1 MPDERSPG
9 TATPASASEGR
20 SPEIS
25 RQMRR
30 GSSSRATASSVTLS
44 ERLSARTLLIG
55 GVLIVVLALFI
66 APEQDP
72 DFWWHLRIGQW
83 MVDNSR
89 LPTTDLFTFTV
100 PSHVWTDHE
109 YLTEILMWRVYSA
122 LGLPTLIVLFGLL
135 TWAGFWLIYLQVRRQ
150 PFVFVGLGLAIG
162 AIAGAPIWGPR
173 AQMITFALS
182 CLELYWLHGYM
193 TGRSRA
199 LNFFPLVVALWANLH
214 GGWVIAFVWLGVA
227 LGSEL
232 FMWAWDQDNPAHRM
246 HVRRLAI
253 ISLGSVVAVAAT
265 PHFLS
270 LYPYPFQ
277 TEGSVAQ
284 QRLIVEWFSPDFHEV
299 FVRPFEA
306 MIFLLIAGFAL
317 RRPTLYEF
325 LLTAIALFLAL
336 QSVRNIALFV
346 AATTPVLITTY
357 GSWWREFAAARK
369 WTFNLPPRPLFAVV
383 TAVVLVVILAATLL
397 RVGNELSPSRQQQ
410 LDASSYPIGA
420 ANWLAAHPD
429 VGTHMYNQYGWGGY
443 LAYRFYPDP
452 NRRVFIFGEAALM
465 GDPLL
470 NEYEDVQTLRSD
482 WMQILDKYQVDY
494 VVYNTGEPLSNVL
507 ATDPGWTVA
516 YQDKVATIFVKKAS
530 RS

>member
-1 MPDERSPG
+1 MQDASP
-9 TATPASASEGR
+9 ATYPI
-20 SPEIS
+20 P
-25 RQMRR
+25 
-30 GSSSRATASSVTLS
+30 SRAASSLRWS

-83 MVDNSR
+83 MVDNGR
-89 LPTTDLFTFTV
+89 LPSMDVFTFTV
-100 PSHVWTDHE
+100 PTHVWTDHE
-109 YLTEILMWRVYSA
+109 YLTEILMWRIFSIF
-122 LGLPTLIVLFGLL
+122 GLPTLIALFGLL
-135 TWAGFWLIYLQVRRQ
+135 TWAGFWLMYLQVRRQ

-182 CLELYWLHGYM
+182 CLELYWIHGYLS
-193 TGRSRA
+193 GRSRA
-199 LNFFPLVVALWANLH
+199 LNFFPLVMVLWANLH
-214 GGWVIAFVWLGVA
+214 GGWVIGFVWLGIA

-246 HVRRLAI
+246 HVRRLAVI
-253 ISLGSVVAVAAT
+253 AVASGVAVAAT

-270 LYPYPFQ
+270 LYPYPFETQ
-277 TEGSVAQ
+277 GSVAQ
-284 QRLIVEWFSPDFHEV
+284 QRLIVEWFSPDFHQV
-299 FVRPFEA
+299 YVRPFEA
-306 MIFLLIAGFAL
+306 MVFLLIGGFAL

-325 LLTAIALFLAL
+325 LLTAVALFLAL

-357 GSWWREFAAARK
+357 GSWWREFVAARK
-369 WTFNLPPRPLFAVV
+369 WTFTLPSRPLFAVV
-383 TAVVLVVILAATLL
+383 TAIVLVVIMGATAL
-397 RVGNELSPSRQQQ
+397 RVSNELSPTRQQQ

-420 ANWLAAHPD
+420 ADWLAAHPE

-443 LAYRFYPDP
+443 LAYRFYPQP

-470 NEYEDVQTLRSD
+470 NEYEDVQTLRPD
-482 WMQILDKYQVDY
+482 WKQILAKYQVDY
-494 VVYNTGEPLSNVL
+494 IVYNKGEALANVL
-507 ATDPGWTVA
+507 ADEPDWKLV
-516 YQDKVATIFVKKAS
+516 YQDSVAVIFVRTTS